1 LHHRPNL
8 PHGSLA
14 RCERCQHVIVTNK
27 AYSIDRALAASIA
40 GVVLLLVSLFLP
52 FLALARSG
60 IESDISVLDAVAA
73 LWFSDMRWLAVFSL
87 AFIVML
93 PLVRLSFIAWVLWQL
108 RIGRPPKP
116 AMRWAFR
123 WAEYLE
129 PWTMAEIFMV
139 GVVVSLVKI
148 SSLAT
153 LTVGLAFWSLLALI
167 AVTTLISVVLCRD
180 TVWQQLISDA
190 PLSAGVANRQ

>member
-1 LHHRPNL
+1 
-8 PHGSLA
+8 
-14 RCERCQHVIVTNK
+14 
-27 AYSIDRALAASIA
+27 
-40 GVVLLLVSLFLP
+40 
-52 FLALARSG
+52 
-60 IESDISVLDAVAA
+60 
-73 LWFSDMRWLAVFSL
+73 
-87 AFIVML
+87 
-93 PLVRLSFIAWVLWQL
+93 
-108 RIGRPPKP
+108 
-116 AMRWAFR
+116 MRWAFR

>member
-1 LHHRPNL
+1 M

-14 RCERCQHVIVTNK
+14 RCERCQHVIITNK
-27 AYSIDRALAASIA
+27 AHSIDRALAASIA
-40 GVVLLLVSLFLP
+40 GIVLLVVSMFLP

-60 IESDISVLDAVAA
+60 VESNISVLDAVSA
-73 LWFSDMRWLAVFSL
+73 LWFSDMRWLAIFTL
-87 AFIVML
+87 AFIVLL
-93 PLVRLSFIAWVLWQL
+93 PLLRLSFIAWVLWQL
-108 RIGRPPKP
+108 RLGKPAKP

-123 WAEYLE
+123 WAEFLE

-153 LTVGLAFWSLLALI
+153 LSVGLAFWSLLALI

-180 TVWQQLISDA
+180 TVWQRLIGDA
-190 PLSAGVANRQ
+190 STASATSR